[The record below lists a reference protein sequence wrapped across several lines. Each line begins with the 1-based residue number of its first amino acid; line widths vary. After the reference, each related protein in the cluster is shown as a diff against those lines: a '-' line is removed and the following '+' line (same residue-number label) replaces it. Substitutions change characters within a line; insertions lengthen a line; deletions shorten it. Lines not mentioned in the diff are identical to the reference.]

1 MVSILIFYV
10 NLFLY
15 ILVQMYIFLSCIV
28 SEEIERREKAL
39 MEELNLIEVQIGL
52 GKHLQNFEASS
63 SLHTVEAP
71 RLIEEGEENR
81 DPNPEHDIE
90 PAINDNA
97 DISMQSII
105 NENFDNDHTM
115 EEKEEIQSNQI
126 QPEVN
131 NG

>member
-1 MVSILIFYV
+1 MC
-10 NLFLY
+10 
-15 ILVQMYIFLSCIV
+15 IFLVLYVYVSYI

-39 MEELNLIEVQIGL
+39 VEELNLIEVQIGL
-52 GKHLQNFEASS
+52 GKHLQNFEGSS

-90 PAINDNA
+90 AAINDNV

-105 NENFDNDHTM
+105 NENFDNDHTV
-115 EEKEEIQSNQI
+115 EEKEEIQLDQI
-126 QPEVN
+126 QSDVN